1 MSVVVPPVAHA
12 IQRAKERYGIDL
24 TWADLDA
31 IVQRCKAGEG
41 YTDRRPDGSHF
52 HSIIFGERVLWV
64 VYRRPSPMSPDGVV
78 VTVMPPEKAAALAFR
93 DAQHIKRRNGHHRQ
107 RRGWR

>member
-1 MSVVVPPVAHA
+1 MTTSLPPVAHA
-12 IQRAKERYGIDL
+12 VQRAKERYGIEL
-24 TWADLDA
+24 SWTDLDA

-41 YTDRRPDGSHF
+41 FCDSRADGSHF
-52 HSIIFGERVLWV
+52 HTIIFQERVLWV

-78 VTVMPPEKAAALAFR
+78 VTIMPPEKAAALAFR
-93 DAQHIKRRNGHHRQ
+93 DSRHIKRRTGHKTL